1 MSEYVQ
7 RYWMGGAPQMWVVEA
22 ADYDKAAARIA
33 YLESALKIIAD
44 GTICPDLF
52 PLDTDENVIA
62 AKTAMVT
69 AIAALEHSESET
81 KGDSYPG
88 FYCPACKFKHGKH
101 ASMDHCPSP
110 PSETPADYTID
121 GDGVWM
127 DGKWHPSGGPKSAPE
142 ATKP

>member
-52 PLDTDENVIA
+52 PLDKDENVIA

-69 AIAALEHSESET
+69 AMAALEHSESET
-81 KGDSYPG
+81 VCDETAGSIPAHVLTEHGDAPGRGIGDLKVAPSVTSKIKG
-88 FYCPACKFKHGKH
+88 
-101 ASMDHCPSP
+101 
-110 PSETPADYTID
+110 
-121 GDGVWM
+121 
-127 DGKWHPSGGPKSAPE
+127 KS
-142 ATKP
+142 